1 MDRHIRKLINSKQ
14 DSLLNITDGS
24 LSKLVEGQ
32 ISLGKRLGEHLS
44 LVLKKGG
51 RLFKIHL
58 SSNGDHHVDN
68 HLHVGGDSFISGTVY
83 GNQIHWYAHNFTA
96 TTSAKTYL
104 EFNRDAGSTSIHSYN
119 KFVVPYD
126 GRLIRAEVRS
136 ETAGGST
143 VMGFHR
149 ASNGTTNPS
158 ATPIESI
165 TRNIAS
171 ADTTYEYRFTGL
183 SSFHKG
189 DVVSVSIDPT
199 SNVHDVNITT
209 IWSFNIIK

>member
-14 DSLLNITDGS
+14 DSLLSITDGS

-68 HLHVGGDSFISGTVY
+68 HLHVGGDSFTYGTVY
-83 GNQIHWYAHNFTA
+83 GNQIHWYAHNFTS
-96 TTSAKTYL
+96 TTSAKIYL
-104 EFNRDAGSTSIHSYN
+104 EFNRDAGSSSIHSYN
-119 KFVVPYD
+119 KFVVPYG

-149 ASNGTTNPS
+149 ASNGTTDPS
-158 ATPIESI
+158 PTPIESI

-183 SSFHKG
+183 SSFNKG
-189 DVVSVSIDPT
+189 DVVSISIDST